1 MAVTTTTAENKR
13 IVRRYPEEVATQG
26 KIDVID
32 ESCTEDVVDRS
43 PLGEVVGREELKAQI
58 EYLRSAFGD
67 FSATVE
73 DIIAEGDTVA
83 MRVTLRGTHEGEFM
97 GIEPTGNSFEI
108 ENMVFA
114 RVRDGMVA
122 ERRVLP
128 DFLGLMRQLGVTELP
143 EE

>member
-114 RVRDGMVA
+114 RLRDGMVV